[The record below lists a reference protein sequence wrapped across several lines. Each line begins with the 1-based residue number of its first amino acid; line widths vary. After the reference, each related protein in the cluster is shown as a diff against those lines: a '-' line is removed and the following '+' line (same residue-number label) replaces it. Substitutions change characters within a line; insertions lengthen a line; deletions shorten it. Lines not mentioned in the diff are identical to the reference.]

1 MRTPMQG
8 IIIVPDDDDD
18 FPATICTVASPDG
31 CPSERRPD
39 RPLRRC
45 HICGGRPPPR
55 RFCPASHVACLA
67 CGKAGQLL
75 PCLRVSTSVATTRPW
90 EAQQPFHPRRP
101 NPANGGVIHQGA
113 PKHRVV
119 LQHPECC
126 CSGEALFPLE
136 PSMSAAAPPA
146 ALPAVLPAEGPQE
159 AEEPVPGH
167 EAALAAE
174 DVQSASTTSDRAAV
188 LVLSPPSVSTPSWSH
203 QRPRRRYSTASVVC
217 RQRDS
222 HRLSDRFLDF
232 FLNIYGSVL
241 VIYRTYNLNVNTS
254 D

>member
-90 EAQQPFHPRRP
+90 EAQQPFHPRRIRLMEASFIKVHP
-101 NPANGGVIHQGA
+101 STALSFSTQSAAVPGRPLSPWSPQC
-113 PKHRVV
+113 P
-119 LQHPECC
+119 LQHRLQLCQ
-126 CSGEALFPLE
+126 LFFQPRVLKKQRNLCLDTKLLWQLKTSSR
-136 PSMSAAAPPA
+136 PAPHPT
-146 ALPAVLPAEGPQE
+146 EQ
-159 AEEPVPGH
+159 
-167 EAALAAE
+167 
-174 DVQSASTTSDRAAV
+174 Q
-188 LVLSPPSVSTPSWSH
+188 
-203 QRPRRRYSTASVVC
+203 C
-217 RQRDS
+217 
-222 HRLSDRFLDF
+222 
-232 FLNIYGSVL
+232 
-241 VIYRTYNLNVNTS
+241 
-254 D
+254 